1 MTAHTTYNGWT
12 NRATWLVGAHD
23 FFDFEH
29 VQQAIGN
36 IINGDLDGEDFYVC
50 SGTDSALNPDI
61 VEAVGMER
69 AITMALAKWLEN
81 EHEVFLEEETEKLN
95 PYLQDH
101 INGSLWAINW
111 VEIAE
116 HYAEEIKATA
126 TAA

>member
-1 MTAHTTYNGWT
+1 MAADTTYNGWT

-29 VQQAIGN
+29 VQHAIGN
-36 IINGDLDGEDFYVC
+36 IIDGC

-81 EHEVFLEEETEKLN
+81 EHEVFLEEETENLN
-95 PYLQDH
+95 LYLQDH
-101 INGSLWAINW
+101 INGSLWGINW

-116 HYAEEIKATA
+116 HYDEQIKDALKATA